1 MKKVSCVFILIFSF
15 GFIACASIELTP
27 GRIED
32 DIRWDRLT
40 SCQYYLSTK
49 VVLTHS
55 ADTRQTDL
63 NRLGIVRA
71 SQRAIRRKITIKEST
86 PGIFKTLVTSEN
98 RDSITLYILFDR
110 NNENVMEFKASQT
123 GGKFELVS
131 NRVIFDGSNYNITY
145 AGKEEPHLK
154 YKLIERSKAK
164 SSSRRAR
171 GRRVNRSNNTA
182 VSPPALYLGESPAN
196 STLSLDS
203 GEAAENEETSTL
215 PLQRGTYTLAGSS
228 PATTISFSAIA
239 KEGKL
244 SYTNWFG
251 RKNGDGDYRIEGN
264 SIKIKRDVDIAFFE
278 YTIDED
284 QTSFGNNFGTKWTRT
299 GPP

>member
-1 MKKVSCVFILIFSF
+1 MKKVSCIFALIFSF
-15 GFIACASIELTP
+15 AFIACATIELTP

-49 VVLTHS
+49 VVLTYS

-71 SQRAIRRKITIKEST
+71 SQRAIRKKITIKEST

-98 RDSITLYILFDR
+98 RDSLTLYILFDR
-110 NNENVMEFKASQT
+110 NNENVMEFKASQK

-131 NRVIFDGSNYNITY
+131 DRVIFDGSNYNVTY

-164 SSSRRAR
+164 STSRKAR
-171 GRRVNRSNNTA
+171 GRRVNRNNNMS
-182 VSPPALYLGESPAN
+182 VPPALYLGESPAN
-196 STLSLDS
+196 NTLSFDS
-203 GEAAENEETSTL
+203 DEADENRETSTL
-215 PLQRGTYTLAGSS
+215 PLQRGTYTLAG
-228 PATTISFSAIA
+228 PLATTISFSAIA
-239 KEGKL
+239 KEGNF
-244 SYTNWFG
+244 SYTNWF
-251 RKNGDGDYRIEGN
+251 RRNGDGKYSIDGN
-264 SIKIKRDVDIAFFE
+264 RLTIRRDLDTASFE
-278 YTIDED
+278 YTIGDD
-284 QTSFGNNFGTKWTRT
+284 QTSFSNDGGEKWNRT